1 VHAPLF
7 AGARAVGVLVVERE
21 SPVPLER
28 LELRT
33 LATVG
38 AQIALLSENLRLVD
52 DLRRTFDASIEAI
65 ASAVEAR
72 DGYTESHCRR
82 LAIFSMSMA
91 TRLGLESEEVE
102 AIRLG
107 ALLHDVG
114 KIGVR
119 DEVLLKPGRLT
130 PEERAEIER
139 HAACGHHIVL
149 AVHGL
154 RPETLACV
162 RHHHERW
169 DGTGYPDRL
178 AGEEIPLAARI
189 VAVVDVWDALSTD
202 RPYKRAY
209 DQVTAREILR
219 KSRGTLFDPALVDL
233 FLEILDEEGDEM
245 LALTAGAR
253 P

>member
-1 VHAPLF
+1 
-7 AGARAVGVLVVERE
+7 VGVLVVERE

-82 LAIFSMSMA
+82 LAIFSTSMA
-91 TRLGLESEEVE
+91 TRLGLGAEEVE

-119 DEVLLKPGRLT
+119 DEVLLKPGRLSA
-130 PEERAEIER
+130 EERAEIER
-139 HAACGHHIVL
+139 HADCGHHIVL

-202 RPYKRAY
+202 RPYKKAY
-209 DQVTAREILR
+209 DQPTAREILR
-219 KSRGTLFDPALVDL
+219 KSRGAFFDPALVDL

-245 LALTAGAR
+245 LALTAGSRA
-253 P
+253 